1 MSLLTTW
8 GYTITDGIEALPP
21 MLSVEA
27 FNALT
32 ANKYT
37 GDTRIEPNIAAA
49 SLAIRNYCGWHLYPA
64 QACSFSERLLMGN
77 GRIKRAGADFL
88 IQLPAAYIVGVSSV
102 EIDGEAWTDYAL
114 ETNGL
119 LRLFDVCPHKVT
131 RRTEVLVRYT
141 AGLPDGLMSAIQEL
155 IAHRVTHA
163 LVSPA
168 GVQAESAGGVSVTYS
183 SNWTNSA
190 RATALADDNK
200 EVLAPYR
207 LLGVF

>member
-8 GYTITDGIEALPP
+8 GYTITDADALAD
-21 MLSVEA
+21 MLSAEE
-27 FNALT
+27 FNVMT
-32 ANKYT
+32 ANKYA
-37 GDTRIEPNIAAA
+37 GDVRIPDNIKAACM
-49 SLAIRNYCGWHLYPA
+49 AIRNYCGWHVYPQ

-88 IQLPAAYIVGVSSV
+88 IQLPAAYITGVSSV

-119 LRLFDVCPHKVT
+119 LRLFDVCPHKIT
-131 RRTEVLVRYT
+131 RKTEVLVRYT
-141 AGLPDGLMSAIQEL
+141 AGLPDGLMNAIQEL

-183 SNWTNSA
+183 ANWINSA

-207 LLGVF
+207 LLEVF

>member
-8 GYTITDGIEALPP
+8 GYTITDADSLPP
-21 MLSVEA
+21 MLTEA
-27 FNALT
+27 EFNALT
-32 ANKYT
+32 ANKYAS
-37 GDTRIEPNIAAA
+37 DTRIPGNIAAA
-49 SLAIRNYCGWHLYPA
+49 CEAIRNYCGWHVNPP

-88 IQLPAAYIVGVSSV
+88 IQLPAAYITGVSSV

-119 LRLFDVCPHKVT
+119 LRLFDVCPHKIT
-131 RRTEVLVRYT
+131 RKTEVLVRYT
-141 AGLPDGLMSAIQEL
+141 AGLPDGLMNAIQEL

-163 LVSPA
+163 LVSSA
-168 GVQAESAGGVSVTYS
+168 GVQSETAGGVSVTYS
-183 SNWTNSA
+183 ANWINSA